1 MRRPITMR
9 FFFVLLFV
17 FVSSFSSAANA
28 QALPVP
34 TLTARAWVVMD
45 YQTGQ
50 ILASQEADLK
60 LEPASL
66 TKVMTT
72 YLVASALKNKS
83 LLPDQKVVISERAWR
98 TYGSRSFLQVGS
110 MSTVEDLLK
119 GMVIQSGND
128 ASVAL
133 AEAAAGSEE
142 TFAERMNSEAKRLG
156 LNDTHFLN
164 SSGFFDNAEP
174 RHYSTARDLAKLAA
188 ALVRDHPETHAIHA
202 IKEYRSQGILQHNRN
217 RLLWL
222 DPSVDGLKTGH
233 SNAAGYCLIST
244 ALRGSQR
251 LIAVV
256 LATPSD
262 AARAD
267 DSIKLLN
274 WAYLAFESVQ
284 LFQKSQTV
292 AEIEV
297 FKGAAQSVKVGF
309 TDNFTISVPR
319 GSTSKITQQL
329 NQRPPLIAPVAAGTE
344 LATLT
349 LSVDGKPWGSY
360 PVLALEAVEEGNIFR
375 RFWDWL
381 RLLFR

>member
-1 MRRPITMR
+1 MRIL
-9 FFFVLLFV
+9 FVLFCV
-17 FVSSFSSAANA
+17 FVTSLYSAANA
-28 QALPVP
+28 QAPVLP
-34 TLTARAWVVMD
+34 TLTARAWVLMD

-72 YLVASALKNKS
+72 YLVAAALKNKS

-110 MSTVEDLLK
+110 TSTVEDLLK

-142 TFAERMNSEAKRLG
+142 AFAERMNSEAKRLG

-329 NQRPPLIAPVAAGTE
+329 DQRPPLIAPVAAGTE

-360 PVLALEAVEEGNIFR
+360 PVVALEAVEEGNIFR

>member
-142 TFAERMNSEAKRLG
+142 AFAERMNSEAKRLG

-188 ALVRDHPETHAIHA
+188 ALVRDHPETHAIH
-202 IKEYRSQGILQHNRN
+202 RSQGILQHNRN

-222 DPSVDGLKTGH
+222 DPSGDGL
-233 SNAAGYCLIST
+233 
-244 ALRGSQR
+244 
-251 LIAVV
+251 
-256 LATPSD
+256 
-262 AARAD
+262 
-267 DSIKLLN
+267 
-274 WAYLAFESVQ
+274 
-284 LFQKSQTV
+284 
-292 AEIEV
+292 
-297 FKGAAQSVKVGF
+297 
-309 TDNFTISVPR
+309 
-319 GSTSKITQQL
+319 
-329 NQRPPLIAPVAAGTE
+329 
-344 LATLT
+344 
-349 LSVDGKPWGSY
+349 
-360 PVLALEAVEEGNIFR
+360 
-375 RFWDWL
+375 
-381 RLLFR
+381 

>member
-1 MRRPITMR
+1 MR

-142 TFAERMNSEAKRLG
+142 AFAERMNSEAKRLG

-284 LFQKSQTV
+284 LFQKNQTV

-329 NQRPPLIAPVAAGTE
+329 DQRPPLIAPVAAGTE

-360 PVLALEAVEEGNIFR
+360 PVVALEAVEEGNIFR

>member
-142 TFAERMNSEAKRLG
+142 AFAERMNSEAKRLG

-360 PVLALEAVEEGNIFR
+360 PVVALEAVEEGNIFR

>member
-142 TFAERMNSEAKRLG
+142 AFAERMNSEAKRLG

>member
-1 MRRPITMR
+1 MPRLITMR

-28 QALPVP
+28 QALVVP

-142 TFAERMNSEAKRLG
+142 AFAERMNSEAKRLG

-284 LFQKSQTV
+284 LFQKSQAI

-309 TDNFTISVPR
+309 TDNFSISVPR
-319 GSTSKITQQL
+319 GSATKVTQQL
-329 NQRPPLIAPVAAGTE
+329 DKRPPLIAPVAAGTE
-344 LATLT
+344 LATLS
-349 LSVDGKPWGSY
+349 LSVDGKPWGSC
-360 PVLALEAVEEGNIFR
+360 AR
-375 RFWDWL
+375 
-381 RLLFR
+381 

>member
-142 TFAERMNSEAKRLG
+142 AFAERMNSEAKRLG

-284 LFQKSQTV
+284 LFQKNQTV

-329 NQRPPLIAPVAAGTE
+329 DQRPPLIAPVAAGTE

-360 PVLALEAVEEGNIFR
+360 PVVALEAVEEGNIFR

>member
-1 MRRPITMR
+1 MPRLITMR

-28 QALPVP
+28 QALVVP

-142 TFAERMNSEAKRLG
+142 AFTERMNGEAKRLG

-164 SSGFFDNAEP
+164 SSGFFDTTEP

-284 LFQKSQTV
+284 LFQKSQAI

-309 TDNFTISVPR
+309 TDNFSISVPR
-319 GSTSKITQQL
+319 GSATKVTQQL
-329 NQRPPLIAPVAAGTE
+329 DKRPPLIAPVAAGTE
-344 LATLT
+344 LATLS

-360 PVLALEAVEEGNIFR
+360 PVVALEAIEEGNIFR

>member
-142 TFAERMNSEAKRLG
+142 AFAERMNSEAKRLG

-329 NQRPPLIAPVAAGTE
+329 DQRPPLIAPVAAGTE

-360 PVLALEAVEEGNIFR
+360 PVVALEAVEEGNIFR

>member
-1 MRRPITMR
+1 MPRPITMR

-17 FVSSFSSAANA
+17 FVSSFCSAANA
-28 QALPVP
+28 QALVVP
-34 TLTARAWVVMD
+34 ALTARAWVVMD

-133 AEAAAGSEE
+133 AEAVAGSEE
-142 TFAERMNSEAKRLG
+142 AFAERMNSEAKRLG

-164 SSGFFDNAEP
+164 SSGFFDNTEP

-284 LFQKSQTV
+284 LFQKNQAI

-297 FKGAAQSVKVGF
+297 FKGAAQSVKAGF
-309 TDNFTISVPR
+309 TDNFSISVPR
-319 GSTSKITQQL
+319 GLATKITQQL
-329 NQRPPLIAPVAAGTE
+329 DKRPPLIAPVAAGTE
-344 LATLT
+344 LATLS

-360 PVLALEAVEEGNIFR
+360 PVVALEAVEEGNIFR

>member
-1 MRRPITMR
+1 MR

-142 TFAERMNSEAKRLG
+142 AFAERMNSEAKRLG

-360 PVLALEAVEEGNIFR
+360 PVVALEAVEEGNIFR
-375 RFWDWL
+375 RFWDWS

>member
-1 MRRPITMR
+1 MR

-142 TFAERMNSEAKRLG
+142 AFAERMNSEAKRLG

-329 NQRPPLIAPVAAGTE
+329 DQRPPLIAPVAAGTE

-360 PVLALEAVEEGNIFR
+360 PVVALEAVEEGNIFR

>member
-1 MRRPITMR
+1 MR
-9 FFFVLLFV
+9 FLITLVFVLASNVLPFA
-17 FVSSFSSAANA
+17 SA
-28 QALPVP
+28 QTPVPP

-50 ILASQEADLK
+50 ILASQEPDLK

-72 YLVASALKNKS
+72 YLIASAIRNKS
-83 LLPDQKVVISERAWR
+83 LLPEQKIVISERAWR

-110 MSTVEDLLK
+110 TSTVEDLLK

-133 AEAAAGSEE
+133 AEAAAGNEDA
-142 TFAERMNSEAKRLG
+142 FAERMNSEAKRLG

-174 RHYSTARDLAKLAA
+174 RHYSTARDMAKLAA

-233 SNAAGYCLIST
+233 SSAAGYCLIST

-274 WAYLAFESVQ
+274 WAYLAFEPVK
-284 LFQKSQTV
+284 LFAKNQAV
-292 AEIEV
+292 AEIAV
-297 FKGAAQSVKVGF
+297 YKGAAQTIKLGF
-309 TDNFTISVPR
+309 TDDFTLSVAK
-319 GSTSKITQQL
+319 GMSSKITQQVD
-329 NQRPPLIAPVAAGTE
+329 QRPPLIAPVAAGTE

-349 LSVDGKPWGSY
+349 VSIDGKPWGSY
-360 PVLALEAVEEGNIFR
+360 PLVALEAVEQGNIFR

-381 RLLFR
+381 RLLFQ

>member
-1 MRRPITMR
+1 MPRPITMR

-142 TFAERMNSEAKRLG
+142 AFAERMNSEAKRLG

-284 LFQKSQTV
+284 LFQKNQTV

-329 NQRPPLIAPVAAGTE
+329 DQRPPLIAPVAAGTE

-360 PVLALEAVEEGNIFR
+360 PVVALEAVEEGNIFR

>member
-1 MRRPITMR
+1 MR

-142 TFAERMNSEAKRLG
+142 AFAERMNSEAKRLG

-360 PVLALEAVEEGNIFR
+360 PVVALEAVEEGNIFR

>member
-1 MRRPITMR
+1 MPRPITMR

-142 TFAERMNSEAKRLG
+142 AFAERMNSEAKRLG